1 MGPIWLGFA
10 AVQIPRPW
18 DYLCLIEAGADLL
31 FAMKTARPR
40 WEPSLVLS
48 PSCPPRRRESQN
60 VCVQEESP
68 RATPGPSTAS
78 WMGQQKPG
86 ASGAEPPAGQR

>member
-18 DYLCLIEAGADLL
+18 DYLCLIEARADLL

-48 PSCPPRRRESQN
+48 PSCLPRVNPKMSAFGSSPP
-60 VCVQEESP
+60 
-68 RATPGPSTAS
+68 
-78 WMGQQKPG
+78 
-86 ASGAEPPAGQR
+86 EPHQVPAQP